1 MSAPDTWVP
10 RQTAE
15 LVLLDKLRAQPS
27 TITVRT
33 GQTAT
38 FGTLTIGV
46 KGCASRPPDLPQ
58 NATAFVDVT
67 DSRGSAA
74 PFHGWI
80 FSGMPGLAQYEHPI
94 YGMRLLS
101 CR

>member
-10 RQTAE
+10 RQAAE
-15 LVLLDKLRAQPS
+15 LVVLDKLRAQPS

-38 FGTLTIGV
+38 FGTLTIGL
-46 KGCASRPPDLPQ
+46 KGCFTRPLDLPQ
-58 NATAFVDVT
+58 NATAYVEVT
-67 DSRGSAA
+67 DSRGTA
-74 PFHGWI
+74 PVFRGWI
-80 FSGMPGLAQYEHPI
+80 FSGMPGLMQYEHPI
-94 YGMRLLS
+94 YGMRLLA